1 MFTITRPTAPRV
13 PSKYPCLHDTQLYD
27 RKSLCRFFS
36 ASRQVSVYYNQ
47 PGGDPHVLSCV
58 FRSVTF
64 ISDSL
69 QAIRTGQIPQI
80 PVLLGG
86 VEDEGTIFAPLYP
99 NVTFFLG
106 ATFGRLSVFRP
117 PNVTEVNS
125 FYPGLNDTQIL
136 DAVVRDVLFRCPT
149 KLWSEALVT
158 SGIKDVYRYTYG
170 AKFPNLQSVNDL
182 GVWHGSEL
190 FMIFATF
197 SKWTASADEI
207 ELSKTLQT
215 AFANFV
221 KDPSTPPAPNW
232 SAYNADASVLH
243 WQSSPT
249 MET

>member
-1 MFTITRPTAPRV
+1 MFTISGPGEILT
-13 PSKYPCLHDTQLYD
+13 
-27 RKSLCRFFS
+27 FF
-36 ASRQVSVYYNQ
+36 
-47 PGGDPHVLSCV
+47 HV

-69 QAIRTGQIPQI
+69 QAIRTGQIPQV

-136 DAVVRDVLFRCPT
+136 DAVVRDVLFRWCVLRFVLRTTVLNRLQKIVQRNYGVKRSSQVGSRMYTGTPTVCPT
-149 KLWSEALVT
+149 KLSYLSPQANRHLRT
-158 SGIKDVYRYTYG
+158 IFSG

-182 GVWHGSEL
+182 GVWHGSEC
-190 FMIFATF
+190 M
-197 SKWTASADEI
+197 SEMSC
-207 ELSKTLQT
+207 
-215 AFANFV
+215 N
-221 KDPSTPPAPNW
+221 P
-232 SAYNADASVLH
+232 Y
-243 WQSSPT
+243 
-249 MET
+249 

>member
-1 MFTITRPTAPRV
+1 MFTI
-13 PSKYPCLHDTQLYD
+13 SG
-27 RKSLCRFFS
+27 
-36 ASRQVSVYYNQ
+36 
-47 PGGDPHVLSCV
+47 PGEILTFCHV

-69 QAIRTGQIPQI
+69 QAIRTGQIPQV

-136 DAVVRDVLFRCPT
+136 DAVVRDVLFRWCALCFSLRKKAPINRVRKNSPT

-170 AKFPNLQSVNDL
+170 MPNETFILSPQANRHIRIITLGAKFPNLQSVNDL
-182 GVWHGSEL
+182 GVWHGSEC
-190 FMIFATF
+190 T
-197 SKWTASADEI
+197 SEI
-207 ELSKTLQT
+207 SCES
-215 AFANFV
+215 
-221 KDPSTPPAPNW
+221 
-232 SAYNADASVLH
+232 Y
-243 WQSSPT
+243 
-249 MET
+249 